1 MNPHLLIVDDE
12 PDIRTSLLRRY
23 TLKGYSVEV
32 ASGGETALAL
42 LENKP
47 FQVVISDIKM
57 PGIDGIELL
66 RRIRIEYPMTRVI
79 MMTGYVTL
87 ENGLACLRHGADT
100 CIFKP
105 LEDLTEMDDAINNAV
120 LFLQHWE
127 KKFLQLKG
135 MGPENEAQHDIK

>member
-1 MNPHLLIVDDE
+1 MSPKLLIVDDE
-12 PDIRTSLLRRY
+12 PDIRNSLLRRY
-23 TLKGYSVEV
+23 KLKGYDVDT
-32 ASGGETALAL
+32 ADGGESALAL
-42 LENKP
+42 LERKP

-79 MMTGYVTL
+79 MMTGFVTL

-105 LEDLTEMDDAINNAV
+105 LSDLKEMDEAINYA
-120 LFLQHWE
+120 LSYLQLWE
-127 KKFLQLKG
+127 KKLLQLKG
-135 MGPENEAQHDIK
+135 LGSETGGQK

>member
-1 MNPHLLIVDDE
+1 MNAKLLIVDDE
-12 PDIRTSLLRRY
+12 PDIRNSLSRRY
-23 TLKGYSVEV
+23 KLKGYEVET
-32 ASGGETALAL
+32 ADGGQSALAL
-42 LENKP
+42 LEQKP

-105 LEDLTEMDDAINNAV
+105 LEDLGEMDEAINKAECY
-120 LFLQHWE
+120 LQHWE
-127 KKFLQLKG
+127 KKLLQLKG
-135 MGPENEAQHDIK
+135 MGSKSGVRR